1 MSDNNSQDTTLSST
15 SPQLGTEEQVLTES
29 EAARVADEAVS
40 QEQPSAGDA
49 GAEVFDA
56 SEVRPEDYANGDDPD
71 KVPVTPTLSDDEV
84 PNMPG
89 AILKHAR
96 EMLGLSQREIALK
109 LKMRVNTVS
118 DIEHDRLNQPTA
130 VPFTSKH
137 IERYARLVNIDP
149 DAIVD
154 LYRQNVRQSQQA
166 AEIRPTV
173 EESSRSSGRR
183 WFIAGAACA
192 LLVSLGMWYLLS
204 PGSSTEDN
212 QSGALIIEDEV
223 QPRQGQELLGVAPQE
238 GKVGAQAAQPVAAPR
253 QEAVDRN
260 TELAR
265 RQAKELGTNEI
276 FAVTD
281 PTLQDTTKDQG
292 GADKTALAAEK
303 PALTLPADKH
313 SKAAGN
319 AEAAPAQRQGS
330 AGAGKNAA
338 SAVSSGSPAK
348 EAAKGATQNAAAVA
362 AAGTEKSSEKTPV
375 LAAQLKNISA
385 QAKLV
390 SRNSVGSLNSAD
402 IEVRDAVA
410 LKVTGNGKLLK
421 QGVYKKGDRVKVT
434 GIPPIVV
441 SVSDSS
447 RVRILYNGGTVKVP
461 GAKQVIFTLPKQ

>member
-1 MSDNNSQDTTLSST
+1 MSDNNSQDTTLISAAQQT
-15 SPQLGTEEQVLTES
+15 GAEEQALTQT

-49 GAEVFDA
+49 GTEVFDA

-154 LYRQNVRQSQQA
+154 LYRQNVRQSQQS
-166 AEIRPTV
+166 AEIHPSV

-192 LLVSLGMWYLLS
+192 LLASLGMWYLLS
-204 PGSSTEDN
+204 PDSSTEEA
-212 QSGALIIEDEV
+212 QSGALVIEDEV
-223 QPRQGQELLGVAPQE
+223 QPRQGAELLGVPTQE
-238 GKVGAQAAQPVAAPR
+238 IKPDARSAQSATTPKQT
-253 QEAVDRN
+253 AVDRN

-276 FAVTD
+276 FAVND
-281 PTLQDTTKDQG
+281 PTLQDTTKDKGKVGQATPA
-292 GADKTALAAEK
+292 ADK
-303 PALTLPADKH
+303 PALTLPADRQ
-313 SKAAGN
+313 SKAAGD
-319 AEAAPAQRQGS
+319 S
-330 AGAGKNAA
+330 AGAPSPQRSTAGDGKSAA

-348 EAAKGATQNAAAVA
+348 EAAKGAAQNAAAAA
-362 AAGTEKSSEKTPV
+362 AAGAEKPPV
-375 LAAQLKNISA
+375 LAARLKDISS

-421 QGVYKKGDRVKVT
+421 QGVYKKGEHVKVT

-447 RVRILYNGGTVKVP
+447 RVRILYNGGTVRVP
-461 GAKQVIFTLPKQ
+461 GAKQVVFTLPKQ